1 MKIDRTGFIKYCLNE
16 INKNNKEIDKL
27 SRKVNECQAILDV
40 INGVDLNKQILSK
53 YKNIIQ
59 VCYSKIDR
67 YMELNENKYKLID
80 VIKRA
85 NKIVNKSQGGKLY
98 GKEKCV

>member
-1 MKIDRTGFIKYCLNE
+1 MKFDRTGFINYCLKE

-27 SRKVNECQAILDV
+27 SKKVNECQAILDV

-53 YKNIIQ
+53 YKHMIQ

-85 NKIVNKSQGGKLY
+85 NKIVNKNQGGKLY

>member
-1 MKIDRTGFIKYCLNE
+1 MKFDRTGFIKYCLNE
-16 INKNNKEIDKL
+16 ISKNNKEIDKL
-27 SRKVNECQAILDV
+27 SKQVNECQAILDV
-40 INGVDLNKQILSK
+40 INGVDLNKQLLSK
-53 YKNIIQ
+53 YKHIIQ

-67 YMELNENKYKLID
+67 YMELNENKYKLIG

-85 NKIVNKSQGGKLY
+85 NNIVDKNQGSKLY

>member
-1 MKIDRTGFIKYCLNE
+1 MKFDRTGFVKYCLTE
-16 INKNNKEIDKL
+16 INKYNKEIDKL
-27 SRKVNECQAILDV
+27 STKVNECQAILDV

-53 YKNIIQ
+53 YKHMIQ

-85 NKIVNKSQGGKLY
+85 NKIVDKNQGGKLY

>member
-1 MKIDRTGFIKYCLNE
+1 MKFDRTGFINYCLKE

-27 SRKVNECQAILDV
+27 SKKVNECQAIIDV

-53 YKNIIQ
+53 YKHMIQ

-67 YMELNENKYKLID
+67 YLELNENKYKLID

-85 NKIVNKSQGGKLY
+85 NKIVNENQGGKLY

>member
-1 MKIDRTGFIKYCLNE
+1 MKFDRTGFVKYCLTE

-53 YKNIIQ
+53 YKHMIQ
-59 VCYSKIDR
+59 LCYSKIDR

-85 NKIVNKSQGGKLY
+85 NKIVDKNQGGKLY